1 MLVGTNMF
9 WARLRH
15 TLAQAAEQGL
25 KWALRRVQNIFMP
38 KNIKS
43 IAVIIT
49 FESIEKI
56 KEKRK

>member
-1 MLVGTNMF
+1 MF

-15 TLAQAAEQGL
+15 ILAQAARQGL

-43 IAVIIT
+43 ITIIIT